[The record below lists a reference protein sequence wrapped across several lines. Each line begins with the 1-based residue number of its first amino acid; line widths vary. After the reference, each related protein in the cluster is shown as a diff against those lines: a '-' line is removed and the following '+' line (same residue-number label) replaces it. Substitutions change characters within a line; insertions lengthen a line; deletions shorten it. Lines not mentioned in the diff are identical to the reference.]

1 MKKRFKTKFSFLILI
16 LMVGLISC
24 NDLLDQVNPNA
35 LSTSSFW
42 QDEEDVQQAVVGA
55 YSPMSTIFGW
65 GRYLPFTWFRR
76 ADEYTPSY
84 ENVRVRGII
93 TDPADIFLPNQ
104 WPEIWRLIFR
114 CNDILDNVDTV
125 PDLDATVRDQAV
137 GQAKFLRALYYFY
150 LVNAWDN
157 PPLITTAAV
166 GESISEFPQPNS
178 NPAAIYEQIIKDAT
192 DAKALL
198 PTNFGDESGRATW
211 GAATALLGKAYLY
224 TEQWN
229 LAAIE
234 FKAVITSGV
243 YDLDP
248 DFANN
253 FVENGDNNIE
263 SIFEVQ
269 HTSEDGIGWSS
280 DQSNSSRSSVF
291 LQLRAPEAFGGEWI
305 DQVNPWIRDAFL
317 EENNLDGN
325 IDERALATIAWNHPE
340 STIYLEQPFSESTV
354 LDQSK
359 VYPKKNTGMLTPDR
373 PHDEDLGTN
382 SGQNFKLIRYS
393 DVLLMH
399 AEAVNES
406 GGSETDILSSLNKV
420 RQRVNMA
427 DISAGLSQ
435 SEYRDKIRMERV
447 LELSLEN
454 DRFFDLKRWG
464 VVVDR
469 MNGNADMLGNA
480 GTSSDQIRAAGHP
493 EENFPFSDVH
503 TRVPFP
509 IAEILSNPLLEQ
521 NPGY

>member
-1 MKKRFKTKFSFLILI
+1 MKNIFKVKLSFLILI
-16 LMVGLISC
+16 AISISC
-24 NDLLDQVNPNA
+24 DDLLDQTNPNA
-35 LSTSSFW
+35 LSTDSFW

-76 ADEYTPSY
+76 ADEFTPSY

-93 TDPADIFLPNQ
+93 VDPADIFLPNQ

-114 CNDILDNVDTV
+114 ANDILDNVDTV
-125 PDLDATVRDQAV
+125 PNLDETVRDHAV
-137 GQAKFLRALYYFY
+137 GQAHFLRALYYFY
-150 LVNAWDN
+150 LVNTWDN
-157 PPLITTAAV
+157 PPLITTAAK

-178 NPAAIYEQIIKDAT
+178 NPAAIYEQIISDAAA
-192 DAKALL
+192 AKALL

-224 TEQWN
+224 TQQWN
-229 LAAIE
+229 LAATE
-234 FKAVITSGV
+234 FKSVIDSGI

-248 DFANN
+248 DYANN
-253 FVENGDNNIE
+253 FRESGDNNIE
-263 SIFEVQ
+263 SIFEIQ
-269 HTSEDGIGWSS
+269 HTAEDGIGWSS
-280 DQSNSSRSSVF
+280 DQVNSSRSAVW

-305 DQVNPWIRDAFL
+305 DQVNPWILDAFL
-317 EENNLDGN
+317 LDNDLGGG
-325 IDERALATIAWNHPE
+325 IDQRALTTLAWNHPQ
-340 STIYLEQPFSESTV
+340 STIYLDQPFSESV
-354 LDQSK
+354 LDQTK
-359 VYPKKNTGMLTPDR
+359 VYPKKNTGMLTPGRANDG
-373 PHDEDLGTN
+373 DLGTN
-382 SGQNFKLIRYS
+382 SGQNFKLIRYA

-399 AEAVNES
+399 AEAVNEA
-406 GGSETDILSSLNKV
+406 GGTEIDILTSLNKV
-420 RQRVNMA
+420 RQRANMP
-427 DISAGLSQ
+427 DITSGLAQ
-435 SEYRDKIRMERV
+435 DELRDKIRLERI

-464 VVVDR
+464 VVIDR
-469 MNGNADMLGNA
+469 MNGNADMFGNV

-509 IAEILSNPLLEQ
+509 IAEILSNPLLDQ

>member
-1 MKKRFKTKFSFLILI
+1 MKRNIKVITSFLLLTLI
-16 LMVGLISC
+16 GLVISC
-24 NDLLDQVNPNA
+24 EDELLNQTNPNA
-35 LSTSSFW
+35 LSTESFW
-42 QDEEDVQQAVVGA
+42 QDEEDVRQAVVGA

-76 ADEYTPSY
+76 ADEFTPSF

-93 TDPADIFLPNQ
+93 VDPADIFLPNQ
-104 WPEIWRLIFR
+104 WPEAWRLIFR

-125 PDLDATVRDQAV
+125 PDLDATVRDQAA
-137 GQAKFLRALYYFY
+137 GQAYFLRALYYFY

-178 NPAAIYEQIIKDAT
+178 NPTAIYEQIINDAQA
-192 DAKALL
+192 AKNLL
-198 PTNFGDESGRATW
+198 PTSWGDEFGRATW

-224 TEQWN
+224 TEQWSE
-229 LAAIE
+229 AATQ
-234 FKAVITSGV
+234 FKEVIDSGI

-248 DFANN
+248 DYANN
-253 FVENGDNNIE
+253 FTEAGDNNIE
-263 SIFEVQ
+263 SVFEIQ

-280 DQSNSSRSSVF
+280 DQVNSSRSSVF

-305 DQVNPWIRDAFL
+305 DQVNPWILDAFL
-317 EENNLDGN
+317 SENNNDGE
-325 IDERALATIAWNHPE
+325 IDLRAYTTIAWNNPL
-340 STIYLEQPFSESTV
+340 STIYLDQPFSESV
-354 LDQSK
+354 LDQTK
-359 VYPKKNTGMLTPDR
+359 IYPKKNTGMLTPGRENDG
-373 PHDEDLGTN
+373 DLGTN
-382 SGQNFKLIRYS
+382 SGQNFKLIRYA

-399 AEAVNES
+399 AEALNEA
-406 GGSETDILSSLNKV
+406 GGSEGDVLLSINSV
-420 RQRVNMA
+420 RQRANMP
-427 DISAGLSQ
+427 DIPTGLSQ
-435 SEYRDKIRMERV
+435 NQLRDRIRMERI

-469 MNGNADMLGNA
+469 MTGNADKLGNLGA
-480 GTSSDQIRAAGHP
+480 SPDQIRAAGHP

-509 IAEILSNPLLEQ
+509 IAEIQSNPLLEQ